1 MKQRGNIFTLIELLV
16 VVAIIAILAGML
28 LPALN
33 RARNTARTV
42 SCLNNFK
49 QIGILSFA
57 YSDLY
62 REYIFPAVYLGG
74 SYWGG
79 VLRNAGLLKNQP
91 SFGDTYNPTQTS
103 AENYPRILSCP
114 GETTLYNRTGLAAER
129 FTRLDDGKTYHYSVN
144 EEFSDVPA
152 SAAAMIFYKLS
163 ELKKPSAIMHVT
175 EAKHKDN
182 DNLYYV
188 QLWEYKTRVLEVLL
202 RHNAF
207 VNTLYFDGHAGGQ
220 KAPYRPKDFFYSGST
235 PL

>member
-1 MKQRGNIFTLIELLV
+1 MKPRVNVFTLIELLIV
-16 VVAIIAILAGML
+16 IAIIAILAGML

-33 RARNTARTV
+33 KARNTARTV

-62 REYIFPAVYLGG
+62 NEYIFPAVYLGG

-79 VLRNAGLLKNQP
+79 ILRNAGLLKNQP
-91 SFGDTYNPTQTS
+91 SFGNAYNPTQTS

-114 GETTLYNRTGLAAER
+114 GETIPYVRTGKETER
-129 FTRLDDGKTYHYSVN
+129 YTRLDDGKTYHYSVN
-144 EEFSDVPA
+144 EVFSDVP
-152 SAAAMIFYKLS
+152 SSVEAMVFSKLS
-163 ELKKPSAIMHVT
+163 ELKKPSSIMHVT
-175 EAKHKDN
+175 EGKHKDN
-182 DNLYYV
+182 ENSYAV
-188 QLWEYKTRVLEVLL
+188 QLWDYKSRVLEVIH

-207 VNTLYFDGHAGGQ
+207 VNTLYFDGHAGNH

-235 PL
+235 AL